1 MPKNVCVLYNTVDK
15 KRHVTISFCE
25 EKWKHIIPIKCDI
38 DYIFIQHFVDDEHA
52 LGFTLK
58 PSRVVNSDG
67 VSIHSCF
74 KQGGL

>member
-1 MPKNVCVLYNTVDK
+1 MCTIILTVDK

-25 EKWKHIIPIKCDI
+25 EKWKHIIQIKYDI
-38 DYIFIQHFVDDEHA
+38 DYIFIQHFVDDELA
-52 LGFTLK
+52 LGLTLK
-58 PSRVVNSDG
+58 PSRVVKSDG